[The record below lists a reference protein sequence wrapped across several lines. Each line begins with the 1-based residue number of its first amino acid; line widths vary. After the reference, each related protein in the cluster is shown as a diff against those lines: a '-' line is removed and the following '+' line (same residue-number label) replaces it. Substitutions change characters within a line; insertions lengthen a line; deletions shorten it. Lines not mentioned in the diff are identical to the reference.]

1 MSAQIFHQIRRIP
14 DCKRILQSIAMLST
28 KPSPLSES
36 SKPHNA
42 TSSPLNQFGG
52 VHGTRSGAGSGTSK
66 MWRNKPL
73 LRREGDRIF
82 KTGIFLYFNEYEN

>member
-1 MSAQIFHQIRRIP
+1 MSAQIFHKIRRIP
-14 DCKRILQSIAMLST
+14 STTYKRILPPSATLST
-28 KPSPLSES
+28 KPSPLGES

-73 LRREGDRIF
+73 LRREGDKIF
-82 KTGIFLYFNEYEN
+82 KTGIKHGNWL